1 MPLSW
6 GIDFCLVKYF
16 LRVFVTWSSF
26 SSFLFFLVFISL
38 LVRLW
43 CVDNA
48 LIKGRKRYPLRAC
61 QTEFGAFHCRW
72 KRTTN
77 SESES
82 PSNKA
87 HKNKGDKI
95 GGPACQIKLRPSWP
109 MVYPYILSGLFFVN
123 CHVTQYFASERIV
136 TGKETS
142 WHDVLLLLPW
152 IRQASNTV
160 CWHEAATSRR
170 SAQCCLFTGSC
181 SIILELSC

>member
-1 MPLSW
+1 MINNLGPSGILAAPYVAYSACPNDAESILIEGLSDWIWRDARW
-6 GIDFCLVKYF
+6 G
-16 LRVFVTWSSF
+16 W
-26 SSFLFFLVFISL
+26 
-38 LVRLW
+38 
-43 CVDNA
+43 
-48 LIKGRKRYPLRAC
+48 
-61 QTEFGAFHCRW
+61 FHCRW

-109 MVYPYILSGLFFVN
+109 MVYPYILSGLIFVN

-142 WHDVLLLLPW
+142 WHDVL
-152 IRQASNTV
+152 
-160 CWHEAATSRR
+160 AAITAMNKTGQQHSVLTWGCHITEI
-170 SAQCCLFTGSC
+170 SSVLFIYG
-181 SIILELSC
+181 